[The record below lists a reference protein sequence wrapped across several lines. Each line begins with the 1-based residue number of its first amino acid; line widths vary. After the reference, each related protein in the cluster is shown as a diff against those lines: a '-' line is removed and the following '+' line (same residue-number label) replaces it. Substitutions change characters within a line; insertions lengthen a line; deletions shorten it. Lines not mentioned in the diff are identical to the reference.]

1 VVPGATELAPGL
13 HRWVTYYPGWGHDVA
28 SVAIEHEG
36 GVVLV
41 DPLAPSELR
50 EARAFW
56 RALDARARK
65 AAVDVVVTLHYHR
78 RSAPDVAKRFDAP
91 LWAPEGSVARLRVPV
106 DRPFGP
112 GDTLPAGLVAFA
124 TGRDDEVVLWHADSR
139 ALVSGDVL
147 LGGVRKPYRVCPPS
161 WLPDGVTRTDIA
173 RALAPLLDLPVE
185 LLVPLHG
192 PPVTADAGAVLAAAL
207 AEARNPVK

>member
-1 VVPGATELAPGL
+1 VVPGATELASGL

-41 DPLAPSELR
+41 DPLAPAELR

-56 RALDARARK
+56 RALDAQARTA

-78 RSAPDVAKRFDAP
+78 RSSPDVAQRYDAP
-91 LWAPEGSVARLRVPV
+91 LWAPEGSVQRLRVPV
-106 DRPFGP
+106 NRPFVP
-112 GDTLPAGLVAFA
+112 GDALPAGLVALA
-124 TGRDDEVVLWHADSR
+124 SGRDDEVVLWHPGSS
-139 ALVSGDVL
+139 ALISGDVL
-147 LGGVRKPYRVCPPS
+147 LGGIRKPYRVCPPS
-161 WLPDGVTRTDIA
+161 WLPDGVGRAAVA
-173 RALAPLLDLPVE
+173 RALAPLLELPVE

-192 PPVTADAGAVLAAAL
+192 PPVTTGAGEALSAAL
-207 AEARNPVK
+207 AEARAA